1 MDINEKKNENGGEPK
16 TQLPVSVAAAKRP
29 SDIIMDLQP
38 MRRFFQLTGGS
49 ILYCLSAVLIIY
61 GTVKLMG
68 PVLSDEGMLK
78 DALPCLFTLHIYEL
92 ALLGVLI
99 LIVSKKVVDDAISI
113 AILIALFL
121 VGSSMALGSVVDKNI
136 NASFYIGLV
145 SVVVAFG
152 KLHVVRRFARIPFR
166 VMSLAGI
173 GILIT
178 CNYLGPMLLA
188 RSIVVNPSQEP
199 ARRDLWLFL
208 WLTILIGAGV
218 VLIEAI
224 RGNSRQKRED
234 NDQAPFL
241 QTPVM
246 VYVFALI
253 VVVASGV
260 HQYAMA
266 FAFAL
271 ERVLGDFVPV
281 TTLGT
286 LLLLEILRHRSKR
299 LGVTEIVI
307 SCVPLA
313 TMLLAIQQKS
323 ILASGEFGPGLMC
336 YPPVLL
342 ALAGLAMAVLAW
354 YHRWYPLWVV
364 AVAYGLGVILTAGFS
379 PERPHDLNTHACF
392 GSLVAVVMLYGM
404 FKRNPYGC
412 LAGVIILCS
421 GLSLWDP
428 FSKCAAFYQ
437 VSEVG
442 GLAGVFGLGSVAI
455 YLVFGRRVHKV
466 ICIIG
471 TLCIA
476 GFMFD
481 YLRDYNHWRYMVV
494 LLVTGL
500 LMTGLWFRTRY
511 ILAISI
517 LWIPSLVRLYILA
530 KHIAHWRFIILSFL
544 LLGAG
549 TVVSLLK
556 RPKRDKMGQE
566 KRLDKGNGGA
576 RVTLKE

>member
-1 MDINEKKNENGGEPK
+1 MDANETRNESGGEPK
-16 TQLPVSVAAAKRP
+16 AQSPVPLAAAKRP
-29 SDIIMDLQP
+29 SDIVRDLQTIK
-38 MRRFFQLTGGS
+38 RFFHLTGGS
-49 ILYCLSAVLIIY
+49 ILYCLSAVLIVY
-61 GTVKLMG
+61 GIVKLMG
-68 PVLSDEGMLK
+68 PVLSDKGMLK
-78 DALPCLFTLHIYEL
+78 DALPCIFTLHVYEL

-99 LIVSKKVVDDAISI
+99 LIVSRKVVDDAISI

-145 SVVVAFG
+145 SIGVAFG
-152 KLHVVRRFARIPFR
+152 KLHIVRRFAGIPFR
-166 VMSLAGI
+166 VMSLTGL
-173 GILIT
+173 GILVIY
-178 CNYLGPMLLA
+178 NYLGPMLMA
-188 RSIVVNPSQEP
+188 RSIAVNPAQEP

-208 WLTILIGAGV
+208 WLTMLIGAGV

-224 RGNSRQKRED
+224 RGNSQEKRED
-234 NDQAPFL
+234 KNQAPFL
-241 QTPVM
+241 QIPVM

-281 TTLGT
+281 TILAT
-286 LLLLEILRHRSKR
+286 LLLLEILRHLDKR
-299 LGVTEIVI
+299 IGFSEIAI

-313 TMLLAIQQKS
+313 MMLLAIQQKS
-323 ILASGEFGPGLMC
+323 VLASGEFGPGLFF

-342 ALAGLAMAVLAW
+342 ALAGLVMAVLSW
-354 YHRWYPLWVV
+354 YHRWYPLRAV

-392 GSLVAVVMLYGM
+392 VSLVAVVMLYGM
-404 FKRNPYGC
+404 FKRNPYVC
-412 LAGVIILCS
+412 LAGLLILCS
-421 GLSLWDP
+421 GLSLWSP
-428 FSKCAAFYQ
+428 FSKCTAFYQ
-437 VSEVG
+437 VTKVG
-442 GLAGVFGLGSVAI
+442 GLAGVYGFGSVVI
-455 YLVFGRRVHKV
+455 YLLFSRRVHKV

-481 YLRDYNHWRYMVV
+481 YLRDYSHWRYVVV
-494 LLVTGL
+494 LFVTGL
-500 LMTGLWFRTRY
+500 LMIVLWFRTRD

-517 LWIPSLVRLYILA
+517 LWIPSLVRLYILS
-530 KHIAHWRFIILSFL
+530 KRIAYWRFIILSFL
-544 LLGAG
+544 MLGAG
-549 TVVSLLK
+549 AVVSLLK
-556 RPKRDKMGQE
+556 RPKREPMDTVKQ
-566 KRLDKGNGGA
+566 KDNFHQISDN
-576 RVTLKE
+576 

>member
-1 MDINEKKNENGGEPK
+1 MDINDTRKEDGGESK
-16 TQLPVSVAAAKRP
+16 TQLPVPIAAVKRP
-29 SDIIMDLQP
+29 SDIMTDLQS

-68 PVLSDEGMLK
+68 PILSDEGVLK
-78 DALPCLFTLHIYEL
+78 DALPCLFTLHVYEL

-99 LIVSKKVVDDAISI
+99 LIVSRKVVDDAISI
-113 AILIALFL
+113 VILIALFL
-121 VGSSMALGSVVDKNI
+121 VGSSLALGSIADKNI

-145 SVVVAFG
+145 SVVVAFI
-152 KLHVVRRFARIPFR
+152 KLHVVRRFAKIPFR
-166 VMSLAGI
+166 VMSLAGL

-188 RSIVVNPSQEP
+188 RSIEVNPSQEP

-208 WLTILIGAGV
+208 WLTMLIGAGV

-224 RGNSRQKRED
+224 RGNTQQKREG
-234 NDQAPFL
+234 NNQAPFL
-241 QTPVM
+241 QMPVM

-260 HQYAMA
+260 HQYAMG

-281 TTLGT
+281 ITLAT
-286 LLLLEILRHRSKR
+286 LLLLEILRHLDKR
-299 LGVTEIVI
+299 LGRLEIAI

-313 TMLLAIQQKS
+313 MMLLAIQQKS
-323 ILASGEFGPGLMC
+323 VLASGEFGPGLIC

-342 ALAGLAMAVLAW
+342 ALAGLTMAALSW
-354 YHRWYPLWVV
+354 YHRRYPLRVV

-379 PERPHDLNTHACF
+379 PERPHDLNTYACF
-392 GSLVAVVMLYGM
+392 GSLVAAIMLYGM
-404 FKRNPYGC
+404 FKRNPYVC
-412 LAGVIILCS
+412 LAGVVIICS

-428 FSKCAAFYQ
+428 FSKYAAFYQ

-455 YLVFGRRVHKV
+455 YIVFGRRLHKV

-481 YLRDYNHWRYMVV
+481 YLSDYNHWRYMVV

-500 LMTGLWFRTRY
+500 LMIGLWFRTRD

-530 KHIAHWRFIILSFL
+530 KLIAHWRFIILSFL

-549 TVVSLLK
+549 TVVSLFK
-556 RPKRDKMGQE
+556 RPKKDLSIPE
-566 KRLDKGNGGA
+566 KH
-576 RVTLKE
+576 EM